1 MVKILHLANLHFFRD
16 AQANSM
22 KNVLLKEAR
31 AVHDLQDGEKLL
43 IITGDFHNYWDE
55 DYAAVESFIK
65 NLIEAMNIDPTQD
78 VFIIPGNHDV
88 GNERTLQSLLEKK
101 DTSWRLHN
109 KIAITML
116 KNGDMSFLELR
127 LQAFLPYSD
136 FAHRIEVYT
145 EDEANAL
152 LPARVHVRS
161 WRGKL
166 NILHLNTALVAD
178 GTAKDSQMVDVES
191 AVSDDVRAMLMKDGL
206 PVLVLGHNNFFD
218 LDEKQQ
224 KLLQTAFGNLE
235 HPNVSAYLCG
245 DTHKINP
252 DDLKK
257 RILLHPNDTTDPG
270 IANIICVKG
279 ISDNH
284 DTYSDFGFFWHEWNE
299 SSDAVLARLKSWDND
314 SLSDY
319 YDNVKGNIRYKMRN
333 SRAVTA
339 WPSPAPIPA
348 TVPASSAQDS
358 ELKMYLKDL
367 LRRTRDNHPS
377 FVLLKND
384 GIDEQLYPGVKEPKQ
399 FETLG
404 KTKTEGEDA
413 KSAIPV
419 WDIIRKSWTKGKK
432 RNIVIEGKG
441 GIGKTVTLFGM
452 TDSEDSALP
461 PAVYVPMHKLVD
473 REGNCITLAQYIR
486 KLSDK
491 HGQEILDLADS
502 GWDAQRGPRLLILLD
517 GFNEVPADKRRTILH
532 MINDWNVCS
541 GAQLI
546 VVSRSMDGVHLSKEL
561 ADHPIA
567 IELEPLSKET
577 AKAYL
582 AKFPDIVIPPD
593 SSPLWNVLTI
603 PLFLKF
609 YQKTD
614 HLAECTSDGYTLA
627 LKESKSDGA
636 LIWNLLQR
644 ELLRVDSEIWVLRCA
659 FACEYILPYI
669 AFALEQEQ
677 RFTIKKERILKL
689 ITEVHASINMERL
702 PRHLTDIVNKYKARH
717 HGYPD
722 LSTIEWYRT
731 ILDDI
736 GLLRIT
742 EQADTLDYSYCF
754 IHQFYRDVLA
764 GVWLVNQ
771 AEMMKAEDELPEVWQ
786 RSVNHV
792 VMDYAADL
800 IEDAEAAKLWETNRK
815 IRPTNPSFTYTMLE
829 LQKRRNSSLENLDFS
844 GMDLR
849 EISLTH
855 YLGKEQD
862 DINDLK
868 LFSKAELS
876 INTYLD
882 ESVFHNPGH
891 EGTVGCVEAAQNGQC
906 ISGSDDGTLRIWDP
920 MTGHCLKYMSPEGN
934 EGWITCMAI
943 LPDGQIVS
951 GSHGNILRV
960 WDAYTGYC
968 HQILQGHTDQIT
980 CVTTLPNGNVVSGS
994 YDGTLRIWNLKTRE
1008 CLRVL
1013 KEHEYGIHC
1022 VAVLPDRRII
1032 SGSSDN
1038 TLRVW
1043 DAATGQCLQTLEGHE
1058 GWIRCMTILP
1068 DGRVVSGSYDHTL
1081 RVWDAATGQ
1090 CLQTLEG
1097 NEDGITCMTI
1107 LPDGRVVSGSSDHT
1121 LRVWDAATGQCL
1133 QTLEG
1138 NEDGITCMTILP
1150 DGRVVSGSSDHT
1162 LRVWDAATGQ
1172 CLQTLEEHTNWITCL
1187 AVLPGG
1193 LIVSGSIDRTLR
1205 VWDLYSGQCLWVL
1218 EQRRN
1223 AFNIITILPD
1233 GRVVSGSSDNT
1244 LRVWN
1249 VETGRCLHTITGHT
1263 DRINCM
1269 AVFPDGR
1276 LVSGSDDHT
1285 LRIWD
1290 TSTGHCLQTIIGH
1303 IGRITCL
1310 LASPD
1315 GHIISAS
1322 DDHTLRVWD
1331 SLTGQCLFT
1340 LEGHSGWINSVIFH
1354 PDGYVVSASS
1364 DSTLRVWDIATGQCL
1379 HVLEGHTKRIS
1390 CLSILP
1396 DGLII
1401 SGSDDNT
1408 LRIWDIKNDHCLHT
1422 LKGHLGWVT
1431 CIAILPD
1438 GRVISGSDDNT
1449 LRVWDVWTG
1458 NCLQI
1463 LKGHTDRVNCVSV
1476 LLDGRVISGS
1486 NDRTLRIWDIDNGRC
1501 LQTISGHTGAVI
1513 CMTVH
1518 QEGWVITG
1526 ADDNTLR
1533 LWDTQTGKCLDI
1545 FETLEVDVSNM
1556 DLSKA
1561 ILTDKLATLLWQN
1574 GAKISDADY
1583 ERYIKLRRQE

>member
-1 MVKILHLANLHFFRD
+1 MVKILHLADLHFCRD
-16 AQANSM
+16 ARANNM
-22 KNVLLKEAR
+22 KYILLEEAR

-43 IITGDFHNYWDE
+43 IITGDFHNYWDA
-55 DYAAVESFIK
+55 DYAEAEFFIK
-65 NLIEAMNIDPTQD
+65 KLIEAMNIDPAQD

-88 GNERTLQSLLEKK
+88 GNDRTLQSLLGEK
-101 DTSWRLHN
+101 DTSWRYHN
-109 KIAITML
+109 NTAITML
-116 KNGDMSFLELR
+116 KKGDRSFLDLR
-127 LQAFLPYSD
+127 LQAFLPYCD

-145 EDEANAL
+145 EDEAKSL
-152 LPARVHVRS
+152 FPAKVHVRQ
-161 WRGKL
+161 WRNKL

-178 GTAKDSQMVDVES
+178 GKTKINQITDVATATAKETWEPYYTDN
-191 AVSDDVRAMLMKDGL
+191 L
-206 PVLVLGHNNFFD
+206 PALALGHNSFFD
-218 LDEKQQ
+218 LKKAQQ
-224 KLLQTAFGNLE
+224 NALKAMFKLR
-235 HPNVSAYLCG
+235 NVSAYLCG
-245 DTHKINP
+245 DTHKVNLDTATQLIA
-252 DDLKK
+252 LEYGAKVS
-257 RILLHPNDTTDPG
+257 RLQIPNIVCAKG
-270 IANIICVKG
+270 IAE
-279 ISDNH
+279 
-284 DTYSDFGFFWHEWNE
+284 DTDTFSDFGYYWHEWNLETDQVKTHFRSWKPDFGAETKHNE
-299 SSDAVLARLKSWDND
+299 SGDGEYVMRRKKPASTGPSASRMPDAVS
-314 SLSDY
+314 
-319 YDNVKGNIRYKMRN
+319 V
-333 SRAVTA
+333 
-339 WPSPAPIPA
+339 
-348 TVPASSAQDS
+348 SSAPDS
-358 ELKMYLKDL
+358 ELKKYLKDL
-367 LRRTRDNHPS
+367 LCRTRDNHPS
-377 FVLLKND
+377 FVLLNKE
-384 GIDEQLYPGVKEPKQ
+384 GIDEQLYPDVKEPEQ
-399 FETLG
+399 FDALG

-419 WDIIRKSWTKGKK
+419 WHIIRNSWTKGKK

-452 TDSEDSALP
+452 ADSEDSALP

-517 GFNEVPADKRRTILH
+517 GFNEVPADKRWTILH
-532 MINDWNVCS
+532 MINDWNDCS

-546 VVSRSMDGVHLSKEL
+546 AVSRPMDGMDLGKEL
-561 ADHPIA
+561 ADDPI
-567 IELEPLSKET
+567 IISLQPLSRET
-577 AKAYL
+577 VRNYL
-582 AKFPDIVIPPD
+582 GEQTPRDD
-593 SSPLWNVLTI
+593 SSLWNVLTL
-603 PLFLKF
+603 PLFLKL
-609 YQKTD
+609 YQKND
-614 HLAECTSDGYTLA
+614 QLAEYTSDGYTLA
-627 LKESKSDGA
+627 LKKLRGDGT
-636 LIWNLLQR
+636 LIWNVLQR
-644 ELLRVDSEIWVLRCA
+644 ELLRIDREEWVLRCA

-669 AFALEQEQ
+669 AFVMEQEQ
-677 RFTIKKERILKL
+677 RFTIEEERMLQL
-689 ITEVHASINMERL
+689 IAKVCTSIKVERL
-702 PRHLTDIVNKYKARH
+702 PRHLTYIVNNYKKLH
-717 HGYPD
+717 HAYPD
-722 LSTIEWYRT
+722 LHTIDWRQT

-736 GLLRIT
+736 GLLSVR
-742 EQADTLDYSYCF
+742 ERSNELEYSYCF
-754 IHQFYRDVLA
+754 IHQNYRDALA
-764 GVWLVNQ
+764 GVWLVAQ

-786 RSVNHV
+786 CSANHV

-800 IEDAEAAKLWETNRK
+800 IEEAEAAKLWETNRK
-815 IRPTNPSFTYTMLE
+815 IRPTNPSSTYAMLE
-829 LQKRRNSSLENLDFS
+829 LQKRRNPEFNNLDFS

-855 YLGKEQD
+855 YLGKEQND
-862 DINDLK
+862 VNDLQ

-876 INTYLD
+876 INTHLD
-882 ESVFHNPGH
+882 ESVFHSPGH
-891 EGTVGCVEAAQNGQC
+891 EETVNCVEIAENGQC
-906 ISGSDDGTLRIWDP
+906 ISCSDDGTLRIWDS

-943 LPDGQIVS
+943 LQDGQIVS
-951 GSHGNILRV
+951 GSQGNILRV

-968 HQILQGHTDQIT
+968 QQILQGHMDQIT
-980 CVTTLPNGNVVSGS
+980 CVATLPNGNVVSGS

-1008 CLRVL
+1008 CVRVL
-1013 KEHEYGIHC
+1013 EEHEYGIHC
-1022 VAVLPDRRII
+1022 VSVLPDGRII
-1032 SGSSDN
+1032 SGSSDNTLRVWDSATGQCLHTLKGHKDWIRCVTLLPDGRVVSGSYDPTLRVWDAYTGQCLQTMKGHEDGITCMTIFPDGRVVSGSEDKTLRVWDAATGQCLQILKEHEDGITCVTVLPDGRVVSGSRDN

-1043 DAATGQCLQTLEGHE
+1043 DAATGQCLQTLAG
-1058 GWIRCMTILP
+1058 
-1068 DGRVVSGSYDHTL
+1068 
-1081 RVWDAATGQ
+1081 
-1090 CLQTLEG
+1090 
-1097 NEDGITCMTI
+1097 
-1107 LPDGRVVSGSSDHT
+1107 
-1121 LRVWDAATGQCL
+1121 
-1133 QTLEG
+1133 
-1138 NEDGITCMTILP
+1138 
-1150 DGRVVSGSSDHT
+1150 
-1162 LRVWDAATGQ
+1162 
-1172 CLQTLEEHTNWITCL
+1172 HTNWITCL

-1193 LIVSGSIDRTLR
+1193 AIVSGSIDRTLR

-1218 EQRRN
+1218 EQFRN

-1233 GRVVSGSSDNT
+1233 GRVVSGSSDNI

-1269 AVFPDGR
+1269 IVFPDGR

-1303 IGRITCL
+1303 IGQITCL

-1331 SLTGQCLFT
+1331 SLTGQCLST

-1486 NDRTLRIWDIDNGRC
+1486 NDRTLRIWDTDNGRC

-1518 QEGWVITG
+1518 QEEWVITG

-1556 DLSKA
+1556 DLSQA